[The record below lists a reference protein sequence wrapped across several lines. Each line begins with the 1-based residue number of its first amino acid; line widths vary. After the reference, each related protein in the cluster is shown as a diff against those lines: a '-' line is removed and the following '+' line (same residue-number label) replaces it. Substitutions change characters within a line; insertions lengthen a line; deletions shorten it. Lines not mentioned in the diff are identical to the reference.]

1 MPSSARVWRSHCSDC
16 VSMGPPWPSHSIE
29 RCPVNPVS
37 GCHGIFCGGPSN
49 DFSTLRTKRVFSAA
63 RDFSLFFQRN
73 TARPKHR
80 YTSSFP
86 PAGPATGS
94 CNGLHRD
101 NNFLAVI
108 GELQMDEKQL
118 ILKKWGIPFSYDVLF
133 LDRNDK
139 DYTLIIIGWQSKK
152 EIFLEL
158 MQSAKKNFIIF
169 DYPGIGSNSSIPEAL
184 HTFADDILLESVVL
198 LLAEYPINKVMGTSA
213 GAAFILK
220 NFEVFENR
228 DLYIL
233 SPVLSNSI
241 MDPILKF
248 IFIITLWIQKVFKIE
263 LYHKF
268 VNSKPIK
275 GLWLSIVGENSKRQI
290 TLDYIKMGM
299 ENSHSV
305 WTPTQFFQI
314 LKNKKFVVENLDSI
328 LDKKDIV
335 FIIGV
340 NDKLS
345 GLEPIKTKLSE
356 RAKLRYLYLIDS
368 NHVIELESIAKLTEI
383 IYSPPANGLP

>member
-1 MPSSARVWRSHCSDC
+1 
-16 VSMGPPWPSHSIE
+16 
-29 RCPVNPVS
+29 
-37 GCHGIFCGGPSN
+37 
-49 DFSTLRTKRVFSAA
+49 
-63 RDFSLFFQRN
+63 
-73 TARPKHR
+73 
-80 YTSSFP
+80 
-86 PAGPATGS
+86 
-94 CNGLHRD
+94 
-101 NNFLAVI
+101 
-108 GELQMDEKQL
+108 MDEKQL